1 MKQKVNQLRIGIILN
16 YLNLILGNLIPI
28 FYTPIML
35 SLLGQSEYGLY
46 KLASSFTSYLTLISF
61 GLGSAITRYL
71 IKSREEEGKEAE
83 QKILGL
89 FTRIFQVISLLAL
102 VVGIVLTFS
111 IDLFYSNSLNSSEL
125 FRMKILVAIIVCNT
139 ALSFLMT
146 PQVSVVTA
154 HEKFLFLQL
163 MNILSTCV
171 MPILNLVVLFLGFAS
186 IGMTVSSLVLN
197 LVIRICYYLY
207 MRKSIGLKADY
218 KNPPKHLLKE
228 ILVFSF
234 WIFLANVVNQLYNAT
249 DVVMIGAVPALAT
262 VGVAVYNVGGVFNG
276 IVFSAAQGISSLLS
290 PKVNKMVFNDASN
303 TELTSLAIKTGRLQC
318 YIVTL
323 IITGFIAFGQPFIA
337 WYTGGSGDNYA
348 DAYWVAILMMV
359 PNMIPLV
366 QSVCLST
373 IIAKNK
379 HKFRSLVYLGIAIV
393 NVIGTWILMHI
404 MGVIGAALMT
414 GIALVL
420 GQGFV
425 MNWYYW
431 KKIKLE
437 IPRFWK
443 EVSKIYIIPIIM
455 CALVLLSSIFIDYNN
470 IIILVV
476 GIIVYTLVYVLVNW
490 FFVMNDYEKSI
501 FKDPVMKVLN
511 KFRKKKA

>member
-16 YLNLILGNLIPI
+16 YINLGLGNLIPI

-46 KLASSFTSYLTLISF
+46 KLASNFTSYLTLISF
-61 GLGSAITRYL
+61 GLSAAITRYL
-71 IKSREEEGKEAE
+71 IKSREEEGKESE
-83 QKILGL
+83 QKVLGL
-89 FTRIFQVISLLAL
+89 FTRIFQVISLLSL
-102 VVGIVLTFS
+102 IVGFGLTFS
-111 IDLFYSNSLNSSEL
+111 IDFFYSNSLNSSEL

-139 ALSFLMT
+139 ALGFLMT

-154 HEKFLFLQL
+154 HEKFVFLQL
-163 MNILSTCV
+163 MNILTTCV
-171 MPILNLVVLFLGFAS
+171 MPILNLIVLFLGFTS
-186 IGMTVSSLVLN
+186 IGMTVSSLILN
-197 LVIRICYYLY
+197 LIIRVCYYIY
-207 MRKSIGLKADY
+207 MRKSIGLRADY
-218 KNPPKHLLKE
+218 KNPPRHLLKE
-228 ILVFSF
+228 ILAFSF

-262 VGVAVYNVGGVFNG
+262 IGVAVYNVGGVFNS

-290 PKVNKMVFNDASN
+290 PKVNKMVFKNNSN
-303 TELTSLAIKTGRLQC
+303 KELTDFAIKIGRLQC
-318 YIVTL
+318 YVISL
-323 IITGFIAFGQPFIA
+323 IITGFIAFGRPFINIYA
-337 WYTGGSGDNYA
+337 GDGYQES
-348 DAYWVAILMMV
+348 YWVAILMMV

-379 HKFRSLVYLGIAIV
+379 HKFRSIVYLGIAIT
-393 NVIGTWILMHI
+393 NVIGTWILMYI

-414 GIALVL
+414 GIALVI

-431 KKIKLE
+431 KKIKLD

-443 EVSKIYIIPIIM
+443 SVLPLFIGPFIM
-455 CALVLLSSIFIDYNN
+455 CIITLLISKFIDFYNVKALF
-470 IIILVV
+470 IGILAYAV
-476 GIIVYTLVYVLVNW
+476 IYVLYNW
-490 FFVMNDYEKSI
+490 IVIMNRYEKDI
-501 FKDPVMKVLN
+501 FVVPVKKILN
-511 KFRKKKA
+511 KFRKKV

>member
-16 YLNLILGNLIPI
+16 YINLGLGNLIPI

-46 KLASSFTSYLTLISF
+46 KLASNFTSYLTLISF
-61 GLGSAITRYL
+61 GLSAAITRYL
-71 IKSREEEGKEAE
+71 IKSREEEGKESE
-83 QKILGL
+83 QKVLGL
-89 FTRIFQVISLLAL
+89 FTRIFQVISLLSL
-102 VVGIVLTFS
+102 IVGFGLTFS
-111 IDLFYSNSLNSSEL
+111 IDFFYSNSLNSSEL

-139 ALSFLMT
+139 ALGFLMT

-154 HEKFLFLQL
+154 HEKFVFLQL
-163 MNILSTCV
+163 MNILTTCV
-171 MPILNLVVLFLGFAS
+171 MPILNLIVLFLGFTS
-186 IGMTVSSLVLN
+186 IGMTVSSLILN
-197 LVIRICYYLY
+197 LIIRVCYYIY
-207 MRKSIGLKADY
+207 MRKSIGLRADY
-218 KNPPKHLLKE
+218 KNPPRHLLKE
-228 ILVFSF
+228 ILAFSF

-262 VGVAVYNVGGVFNG
+262 IGVAVYNVGGVFNS

-290 PKVNKMVFNDASN
+290 PKVNKMVFKNNSN
-303 TELTSLAIKTGRLQC
+303 KELTDFAIKIGRLQC
-318 YIVTL
+318 YVISL
-323 IITGFIAFGQPFIA
+323 IITGFIAFGRPFINIYA
-337 WYTGGSGDNYA
+337 GDGYQES
-348 DAYWVAILMMV
+348 YWVAILMMV

-379 HKFRSLVYLGIAIV
+379 HKFRSIVYLGIAIT
-393 NVIGTWILMHI
+393 NVIGTWILMYI

-414 GIALVL
+414 GIALVI

-431 KKIKLE
+431 KKIKLD

-443 EVSKIYIIPIIM
+443 SVLPLFIGPFIM
-455 CALVLLSSIFIDYNN
+455 CIITLLISKFIDFYNVKVLF
-470 IIILVV
+470 IGILAYAV
-476 GIIVYTLVYVLVNW
+476 IYVLYNW
-490 FFVMNDYEKSI
+490 IVIMNQYEKDI
-501 FKDPVMKVLN
+501 FVVPVKKILN
-511 KFRKKKA
+511 KFRKKV

>member
-1 MKQKVNQLRIGIILN
+1 M
-16 YLNLILGNLIPI
+16 
-28 FYTPIML
+28 
-35 SLLGQSEYGLY
+35 
-46 KLASSFTSYLTLISF
+46 
-61 GLGSAITRYL
+61 
-71 IKSREEEGKEAE
+71 
-83 QKILGL
+83 
-89 FTRIFQVISLLAL
+89 
-102 VVGIVLTFS
+102 
-111 IDLFYSNSLNSSEL
+111 
-125 FRMKILVAIIVCNT
+125 
-139 ALSFLMT
+139 
-146 PQVSVVTA
+146 
-154 HEKFLFLQL
+154 
-163 MNILSTCV
+163 
-171 MPILNLVVLFLGFAS
+171 
-186 IGMTVSSLVLN
+186 
-197 LVIRICYYLY
+197 
-207 MRKSIGLKADY
+207 
-218 KNPPKHLLKE
+218 LKE

-366 QSVCLST
+366 QSVCLS
-373 IIAKNK
+373 IIVAKNK

-431 KKIKLE
+431 KK
-437 IPRFWK
+437 
-443 EVSKIYIIPIIM
+443 
-455 CALVLLSSIFIDYNN
+455 
-470 IIILVV
+470 
-476 GIIVYTLVYVLVNW
+476 
-490 FFVMNDYEKSI
+490 
-501 FKDPVMKVLN
+501 
-511 KFRKKKA
+511 

>member
-1 MKQKVNQLRIGIILN
+1 M
-16 YLNLILGNLIPI
+16 
-28 FYTPIML
+28 
-35 SLLGQSEYGLY
+35 
-46 KLASSFTSYLTLISF
+46 
-61 GLGSAITRYL
+61 
-71 IKSREEEGKEAE
+71 
-83 QKILGL
+83 
-89 FTRIFQVISLLAL
+89 
-102 VVGIVLTFS
+102 
-111 IDLFYSNSLNSSEL
+111 
-125 FRMKILVAIIVCNT
+125 
-139 ALSFLMT
+139 
-146 PQVSVVTA
+146 
-154 HEKFLFLQL
+154 
-163 MNILSTCV
+163 
-171 MPILNLVVLFLGFAS
+171 
-186 IGMTVSSLVLN
+186 
-197 LVIRICYYLY
+197 
-207 MRKSIGLKADY
+207 
-218 KNPPKHLLKE
+218 LKE

-276 IVFSAAQGISSLLS
+276 IVFSAAQGISSILT

-366 QSVCLST
+366 QSVCLS
-373 IIAKNK
+373 IIVAKNK

-443 EVSKIYIIPIIM
+443 EVAKIYIIPIIM

>member
-16 YLNLILGNLIPI
+16 YINLGLGNLIPV

-102 VVGIVLTFS
+102 VIGIGLTFS

-154 HEKFLFLQL
+154 HEKFVFLQL

-171 MPILNLVVLFLGFAS
+171 MPILNLVVLFFGFAS
-186 IGMTVSSLVLN
+186 IGMTVSSLILN
-197 LVIRICYYLY
+197 LIIRVCYYIY
-207 MRKSIGLKADY
+207 MRKSIGLRADY
-218 KNPPKHLLKE
+218 KNPPRHLLKE
-228 ILVFSF
+228 ILAFSF

-262 VGVAVYNVGGVFNG
+262 IGVAVYNVGGVFNS

-290 PKVNKMVFNDASN
+290 PKVNKMVFNNNSN
-303 TELTSLAIKTGRLQC
+303 KELTDFAIKIGRLQC
-318 YIVTL
+318 YVISL
-323 IITGFIAFGQPFIA
+323 IITGFIAFGRPFINIYA
-337 WYTGGSGDNYA
+337 GDGYQES
-348 DAYWVAILMMV
+348 YWVAILMMV

-379 HKFRSLVYLGIAIV
+379 HKFRSIVYLGIAIT

-414 GIALVL
+414 GIVLVI

-431 KKIKLE
+431 KKIELD

-443 EVSKIYIIPIIM
+443 SVLPLFIGPFIM
-455 CALVLLSSIFIDYNN
+455 CIITLFISKFVDFYNVKILLI
-470 IIILVV
+470 
-476 GIIVYTLVYVLVNW
+476 GIISYAVIYVLYNW
-490 FFVMNDYEKSI
+490 IVIMNQYEKDI
-501 FKDPVMKVLN
+501 FVVPVKKILN
-511 KFRKKKA
+511 KFRKKV

>member
-16 YLNLILGNLIPI
+16 YINLGLGNLIPI

-46 KLASSFTSYLTLISF
+46 KLASNFTSYLTLISF
-61 GLGSAITRYL
+61 GLSAAITRYL

-89 FTRIFQVISLLAL
+89 FTRIFQVISLLSL
-102 VVGIVLTFS
+102 IVGFGLTYS
-111 IDLFYSNSLNSSEL
+111 IDFFYSNSLNSSEL

-139 ALSFLMT
+139 ALGFLMT

-154 HEKFLFLQL
+154 HEKFVFLQL
-163 MNILSTCV
+163 MNILTTCV
-171 MPILNLVVLFLGFAS
+171 MPILNLIVLFLGFAS
-186 IGMTVSSLVLN
+186 IGMTVSSLILN
-197 LVIRICYYLY
+197 LIIRVCYYIY
-207 MRKSIGLKADY
+207 MRKSIGLRADY
-218 KNPPKHLLKE
+218 KNPPRHLLKE
-228 ILVFSF
+228 ILAFSF

-262 VGVAVYNVGGVFNG
+262 IGVAVYNVGGVFNS

-290 PKVNKMVFNDASN
+290 PKVNKMVFNNNSN
-303 TELTSLAIKTGRLQC
+303 KELTDFAIKIGRLQC
-318 YIVTL
+318 YVISL
-323 IITGFIAFGQPFIA
+323 IITGFIAFGRPFINIYA
-337 WYTGGSGDNYA
+337 GDGYQES
-348 DAYWVAILMMV
+348 YWVAILMMV

-379 HKFRSLVYLGIAIV
+379 HKFRSIVYLGIAIT

-414 GIALVL
+414 GIALVI

-443 EVSKIYIIPIIM
+443 EVSKIYIFPIIM
-455 CALVLLSSIFIDYNN
+455 CVLVLISSLYINYYN
-470 IIILVV
+470 IITLVI

>member
-1 MKQKVNQLRIGIILN
+1 
-16 YLNLILGNLIPI
+16 
-28 FYTPIML
+28 
-35 SLLGQSEYGLY
+35 
-46 KLASSFTSYLTLISF
+46 
-61 GLGSAITRYL
+61 
-71 IKSREEEGKEAE
+71 
-83 QKILGL
+83 
-89 FTRIFQVISLLAL
+89 
-102 VVGIVLTFS
+102 
-111 IDLFYSNSLNSSEL
+111 
-125 FRMKILVAIIVCNT
+125 
-139 ALSFLMT
+139 
-146 PQVSVVTA
+146 
-154 HEKFLFLQL
+154 
-163 MNILSTCV
+163 
-171 MPILNLVVLFLGFAS
+171 
-186 IGMTVSSLVLN
+186 
-197 LVIRICYYLY
+197 
-207 MRKSIGLKADY
+207 
-218 KNPPKHLLKE
+218 
-228 ILVFSF
+228 
-234 WIFLANVVNQLYNAT
+234 
-249 DVVMIGAVPALAT
+249 
-262 VGVAVYNVGGVFNG
+262 
-276 IVFSAAQGISSLLS
+276 
-290 PKVNKMVFNDASN
+290 
-303 TELTSLAIKTGRLQC
+303 
-318 YIVTL
+318 
-323 IITGFIAFGQPFIA
+323 
-337 WYTGGSGDNYA
+337 
-348 DAYWVAILMMV
+348 MMV

-366 QSVCLST
+366 QSVCLS
-373 IIAKNK
+373 IIVAKNK

-443 EVSKIYIIPIIM
+443 EVAKIYIIPIIM